1 MPLPTHIDLQI
12 VTPDRLLV
20 REQVDEVEIPGTEG
34 YFGVLPGHTPMLASL
49 SVGELWYRKGQE
61 KTYLA
66 IAYGFA
72 EVLPDRVTIL
82 AQLAEL
88 ACGRGQKARRGPPH
102 AAQGGNRLRTGP
114 RRPDQVAGA
123 PAGCLAH
130 AVVGSR
136 RPPADAAA
144 AELTRVDAV
153 PHEECRTGCAGGS
166 YFDVL
171 FSAFRIWRP
180 ALT

>member
-1 MPLPTHIDLQI
+1 MAPPIPSHIDLQI

-20 REQVDEVEIPGTEG
+20 HEPVDEVEIPGTLG

-82 AQLAEL
+82 AQLAERAEEIDVSRAEEAKKRAESRLTQPKAEIDYERARAALTKSL
-88 ACGRGQKARRGPPH
+88 A
-102 AAQGGNRLRTGP
+102 RL
-114 RRPDQVAGA
+114 QVASRMQLSGR
-123 PAGCLAH
+123 
-130 AVVGSR
+130 VG
-136 RPPADAAA
+136 RP
-144 AELTRVDAV
+144 RV
-153 PHEECRTGCAGGS
+153 PPPQG
-166 YFDVL
+166 
-171 FSAFRIWRP
+171 
-180 ALT
+180 